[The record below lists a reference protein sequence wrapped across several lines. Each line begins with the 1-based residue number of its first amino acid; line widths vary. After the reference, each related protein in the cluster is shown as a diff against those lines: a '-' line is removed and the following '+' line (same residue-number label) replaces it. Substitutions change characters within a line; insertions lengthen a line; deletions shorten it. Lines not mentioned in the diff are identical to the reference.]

1 MYRYPEAMG
10 RMVSWEKFTIIFKVF
25 RDCWTILK
33 EAKHTISTEGR
44 VGGRVL
50 LLDGGGGERRTIT
63 MQGGVG
69 RGCNSKNYLLMEL
82 FLDRRNYFNRFF
94 E

>member
-50 LLDGGGGERRTIT
+50 LLDGGGG
-63 MQGGVG
+63 GDG
-69 RGCNSKNYLLMEL
+69 LLLCREG
-82 FLDRRNYFNRFF
+82 
-94 E
+94 

>member
-1 MYRYPEAMG
+1 
-10 RMVSWEKFTIIFKVF
+10 
-25 RDCWTILK
+25 
-33 EAKHTISTEGR
+33 
-44 VGGRVL
+44 
-50 LLDGGGGERRTIT
+50 

-82 FLDRRNYFNRFF
+82 FLDLRNYFNRFF

>member
-50 LLDGGGGERRTIT
+50 LLDGGGGGDGLCVCILSRLVHH
-63 MQGGVG
+63 Q
-69 RGCNSKNYLLMEL
+69 LLYVSL
-82 FLDRRNYFNRFF
+82 RVYSI
-94 E
+94 

>member
-50 LLDGGGGERRTIT
+50 LLDGGGETDYYYA
-63 MQGGVG
+63 G
-69 RGCNSKNYLLMEL
+69 RGRTWL
-82 FLDRRNYFNRFF
+82 
-94 E
+94 